1 MHMHHGCVTKIVRDH
16 GYPVRV
22 GGKPPSPPTAEDCE
36 LVRRLHDEEGLLI
49 PEIMERTGV
58 HRGRRERPRVRG
70 GSDGNVLRSRL
81 AAHEVIARTQPV
93 TPAQV
98 NDLLRYNE
106 VPLDE
111 TAAERVTMLEALQR
125 APVHPV

>member
-1 MHMHHGCVTKIVRDH
+1 MFYG
-16 GYPVRV
+16 
-22 GGKPPSPPTAEDCE
+22 
-36 LVRRLHDEEGLLI
+36 
-49 PEIMERTGV
+49 
-58 HRGRRERPRVRG
+58 
-70 GSDGNVLRSRL
+70 SRL

-98 NDLLRYNE
+98 NDILRYSE